1 MVGLP
6 YPNLHSPELKEKM
19 SYLSRTVPADGDGKQ
34 GGQVRLENLWD
45 ICFSKIVLLMW
56 LLADPFVQSHEAR
69 SQTGSCQKLI
79 QIFH

>member
-34 GGQVRLENLWD
+34 GGQVRLENRMRYS
-45 ICFSKIVLLMW
+45 F
-56 LLADPFVQSHEAR
+56 F
-69 SQTGSCQKLI
+69 
-79 QIFH
+79 

>member
-34 GGQVRLENLWD
+34 GGQVRLENHE
-45 ICFSKIVLLMW
+45 IFVLLNCT
-56 LLADPFVQSHEAR
+56 LDVIV
-69 SQTGSCQKLI
+69 G
-79 QIFH
+79 